1 VVREGV
7 FSKHECVK
15 KGDKGRMNRFL
26 KPWHWWLLTGC
37 GAVLL
42 ILTVTNMVLF
52 IGNRDSQVNI
62 NSRQQ
67 YIQQSLVFE
76 GLNKEIIN
84 ALANLAIKNRDEQ
97 IIKLLA
103 DHGVTVSVNQPTPN
117 QNAEGGSKPQNKT
130 STKR

>member
-1 VVREGV
+1 
-7 FSKHECVK
+7 
-15 KGDKGRMNRFL
+15 MNRFL
-26 KPWHWWLLTGC
+26 KPWQWWVLTGG

-52 IGNRDSQVNI
+52 IGNRDSQVDI

-103 DHGVTVSVNQPTPN
+103 AHGVTVSVSQPTPN
-117 QNAEGGSKPQNKT
+117 QNAEGAETPK
-130 STKR
+130 